1 MAMTKKPFVDSD
13 SIKVANPVVQ
23 ISTMKFEK
31 ENTVLTLTFKK
42 IWENAINTLLTALE
56 NILLDESGMPLKL
69 SSTEV
74 DENAERRTNLNSMPV
89 ENFEI
94 PYGNLSPLKRKR
106 EEDNQRKI
114 KAQKISNSLSSKL
127 ARCLSFAEDEL
138 NDGESSNTQQ
148 SSLDFTF
155 VPSINSSSLSNRN
168 YKHCSRRI
176 FGGKCIKQSAITS
189 CSTSDMEIT
198 DNFMSDLSGGR
209 DKLVHEPARM
219 QMLRRILSHSSN
231 ENYWDVSMTDWIKLQ
246 AQKKNI
252 PLMDFQTQFQERCH
266 DVETSLNILHNSIP
280 NNYNDIQV
288 LIDRFLLNADW
299 LRCDYCKPFI
309 QIFPQW
315 QTLERNLEN
324 IVQYV
329 EIIEDMKATVNSEYP
344 KSENIGSDL
353 KRIQEVL
360 EFKKSLYGEILQQS
374 GLAWKVFGF
383 PIEETWIYAIKQW
396 LFGLAFHC
404 SAMMNNELNK
414 YDQLFSV
421 DDTKIAELMDNVRM
435 CIKITSQIIQL
446 IGSPNNKLTL
456 SSIVLATS
464 YINWGLSQ
472 IDKIENKARSAEVR
486 LMHIC
491 DNINHILHHL
501 RIIQDVDGQDSYMVY
516 NHGDNQG
523 LFSQFE
529 LQQNLKI
536 TENFSGS
543 LVEAGLRLCEH
554 ITKPKINSV
563 TGPANFLYMYSE
575 FVVKFVNR
583 VIEYSGME
591 QLVEQ
596 RMRPLLKSLRN
607 MEAALPAV

>member
-1 MAMTKKPFVDSD
+1 
-13 SIKVANPVVQ
+13 
-23 ISTMKFEK
+23 
-31 ENTVLTLTFKK
+31 
-42 IWENAINTLLTALE
+42 
-56 NILLDESGMPLKL
+56 MPKGEQAV
-69 SSTEV
+69 S
-74 DENAERRTNLNSMPV
+74 NSMMI
-89 ENFEI
+89 ENLEI
-94 PYGNLSPLKRKR
+94 SYGSLSPLKRKR
-106 EEDNQRKI
+106 EEDSQRKI
-114 KAQKISNSLSSKL
+114 KNQKLSNSLSSKL
-127 ARCLSFAEDEL
+127 ARSLSFTEDES
-138 NDGESSNTQQ
+138 NDEGESLQQ
-148 SSLDFTF
+148 SPLD
-155 VPSINSSSLSNRN
+155 SSTLISNLYHRN

-176 FGGKCIKQSAITS
+176 FGSKCIQQPVVIND
-189 CSTSDMEIT
+189 STFDMEIIT
-198 DNFMSDLSGGR
+198 GHSMNDLSGGR

-231 ENYWDVSMTDWIKLQ
+231 ENYWNISMTDWIELQ
-246 AQKKNI
+246 AQKRNI
-252 PLMDFQTQFQERCH
+252 PLMEFQTQFQERSR
-266 DVETSLNILHNSIP
+266 DMESSLNILNNSFP
-280 NNYNDIQV
+280 NNYDDIQV

-344 KSENIGSDL
+344 KSENIDSGL

-383 PIEETWIYAIKQW
+383 PIEEAWIYAIKQW
-396 LFGLAFHC
+396 LFGLAFH
-404 SAMMNNELNK
+404 SSSMMNIELNK

-421 DDTKIAELMDNVRM
+421 DDTKIAELMDNVEI
-435 CIKITSQIIQL
+435 CIKITSQTVQL
-446 IGSPNNKLTL
+446 IGIPNNKLTL

-491 DNINHILHHL
+491 DNINRILHHL
-501 RIIQDVDGQDSYMVY
+501 RTIQDDGQDCYLMY
-516 NHGDNQG
+516 NHSDN
-523 LFSQFE
+523 QFE

-536 TENFSGS
+536 MENFAGS
-543 LVEAGLRLCEH
+543 LVESGLRLCEH

-591 QLVEQ
+591 QLVEK
-596 RMRPLLKSLRN
+596 RMRPLLTSLRN

>member
-1 MAMTKKPFVDSD
+1 
-13 SIKVANPVVQ
+13 
-23 ISTMKFEK
+23 
-31 ENTVLTLTFKK
+31 
-42 IWENAINTLLTALE
+42 
-56 NILLDESGMPLKL
+56 
-69 SSTEV
+69 
-74 DENAERRTNLNSMPV
+74 
-89 ENFEI
+89 
-94 PYGNLSPLKRKR
+94 
-106 EEDNQRKI
+106 
-114 KAQKISNSLSSKL
+114 
-127 ARCLSFAEDEL
+127 
-138 NDGESSNTQQ
+138 
-148 SSLDFTF
+148 
-155 VPSINSSSLSNRN
+155 
-168 YKHCSRRI
+168 
-176 FGGKCIKQSAITS
+176 
-189 CSTSDMEIT
+189 
-198 DNFMSDLSGGR
+198 
-209 DKLVHEPARM
+209 
-219 QMLRRILSHSSN
+219 
-231 ENYWDVSMTDWIKLQ
+231 
-246 AQKKNI
+246 
-252 PLMDFQTQFQERCH
+252 
-266 DVETSLNILHNSIP
+266 
-280 NNYNDIQV
+280 
-288 LIDRFLLNADW
+288 
-299 LRCDYCKPFI
+299 
-309 QIFPQW
+309 
-315 QTLERNLEN
+315 
-324 IVQYV
+324 
-329 EIIEDMKATVNSEYP
+329 MKATVNSEYP

-596 RMRPLLKSLRN
+596 RMRPLIKSLRN